1 MELSDKI
8 KAVSNMQKYI
18 DTHYDE
24 EISLEDLSR
33 AAGYSKFHAERIFKE
48 LTGKTPFE
56 VIRAIRL
63 TKAAQTLRDSDDK
76 VIDVALE
83 NGFDS
88 HDGFTRAFTRQFHL
102 TPQKYS
108 RETPAIQWFVHYP
121 IKAYYALK
129 EGPQLMVNNKVSQI
143 VTVSVVERP
152 ARKLIFLR
160 YNATDYFSACEEVGC
175 EWEGFFNSIPEKF
188 DTAAGGRLP
197 QFLTRPGTGG
207 QAFFVEVP
215 MEYDKPIPEGYEIA
229 DLPACTYLYF
239 QGMPFDDQND
249 FPIAIGIVNE
259 AVESYPYA
267 QYGWKRSDN
276 GPVLGM
282 GAEAE
287 TGARTAV
294 PVEKM

>member
-1 MELSDKI
+1 
-8 KAVSNMQKYI
+8 
-18 DTHYDE
+18 
-24 EISLEDLSR
+24 
-33 AAGYSKFHAERIFKE
+33 
-48 LTGKTPFE
+48 
-56 VIRAIRL
+56 
-63 TKAAQTLRDSDDK
+63 
-76 VIDVALE
+76 
-83 NGFDS
+83 
-88 HDGFTRAFTRQFHL
+88 
-102 TPQKYS
+102 
-108 RETPAIQWFVHYP
+108 
-121 IKAYYALK
+121 
-129 EGPQLMVNNKVSQI
+129 
-143 VTVSVVERP
+143 
-152 ARKLIFLR
+152 
-160 YNATDYFSACEEVGC
+160 
-175 EWEGFFNSIPEKF
+175 
-188 DTAAGGRLP
+188 
-197 QFLTRPGTGG
+197 
-207 QAFFVEVP
+207 